1 MWFWTTGIHDP
12 AWVQAIA
19 AVVVVAFTFVTL
31 IVLFVYAYDTHTLA
45 KTSVDQAEHMRDALS
60 LQERAME
67 QWIELSNWRSQLF
80 RLPSQK
86 IPNPYLVVE
95 VDIVNKTNFPVT
107 LKKAEIDF
115 INTGDRVKRTYFA
128 GDDTFLTPSAPH
140 VVVVAAELTEQQV
153 SQFPL
158 DGIGIQIAGRFNHI
172 GALKKLVTQEV
183 SGLLVCRESETTFL
197 PQIPMNL
204 KIDQQRT

>member
-1 MWFWTTGIHDP
+1 MTQL
-12 AWVQAIA
+12 WVQAVAAIA
-19 AVVVVAFTFVTL
+19 LVVLTLVTL
-31 IVLFVYAYDTHTLA
+31 IVLSIYAYDTHTLA
-45 KTSVDQAEHMRDALS
+45 KTSVDHAGHMRDALS

-67 QWIELSNWRSQLF
+67 QWIELSNRRSQLVK
-80 RLPSQK
+80 LPSEK
-86 IPNPYLVVE
+86 IPNPYLVVK

-107 LKKAEIDF
+107 LKKAEIGF

-158 DGIGIQIAGRFNHI
+158 GGIGIQISGRFNHI
-172 GALKKLVTQEV
+172 GALKKLVTQDV
-183 SGLLVCRESETTFL
+183 SGLLVCRESETTFV
-197 PQIPMNL
+197 PEIHMNP
-204 KIDQQRT
+204 KIEEQGT